1 MTPSTPIPDL
11 GPAIALLLAHREIE
25 QQIYRM
31 GYALERGDFVAVGE
45 MLRHATF
52 GADLIGRQAFRGAD
66 EIRGQYE
73 RTNVVYPEGGRRT
86 REIYTNILVD
96 VDLDRGTAVST
107 TAYTVA
113 QQVPD
118 SDFHLL
124 VAGRYEDQWARGPVT
139 GSSPFTGPWH
149 WTDRYIVV
157 QFKNSLDRHMHPG
170 SQPYN

>member
-1 MTPSTPIPDL
+1 MTLSTPAPDL
-11 GPAIALLLAHREIE
+11 GRALNLLLAHREIE

-45 MLRHATF
+45 LLRHATF
-52 GADLIGRQAFRGAD
+52 GADLIGREAFRGAD

-96 VDLDRGTAVST
+96 IDLDRGTAVST

-124 VAGRYEDQWARGPVT
+124 VAGRYEDQWARSPGPGAGA
-139 GSSPFTGPWH
+139 GSWH